1 MNPCSWQ
8 WKHRVLATGTP
19 GNSHTFSS
27 YEHFFTKLLGEVQLI
42 SFFFFFLLWINFL
55 ATSLRTLNLALVPKD
70 LLPFSSKGF
79 IALHFTSN
87 LPILHSLNHYHSINH
102 YIIIIKLNQAHWTLF
117 SKTIQLIVNCSTNS
131 SFVFPFKF

>member
-1 MNPCSWQ
+1 MF
-8 WKHRVLATGTP
+8 LAVKTQSP
-19 GNSHTFSS
+19 SHWNTRKFPYLFILWTLFHKTFRWGPTDQ
-27 YEHFFTKLLGEVQLI
+27 FFL
-42 SFFFFFLLWINFL
+42 FFFLLWINFL